1 MFGCFRQ
8 VLAYKCQWYGKEL
21 FLADRFYPSTQRRS
35 RCGFVK
41 LVLTAANKIRKGKAI
56 FFLNNVGNRF
66 TIPYYSIFY
75 IADES
80 FHVLHDINLNIE
92 QGEFVGIMGKS
103 GSGKFALINIIG
115 FLDDQ
120 FEERYDFYEHPIH
133 DYRRAQFSK
142 CGRIKLWE
150 II

>member
-1 MFGCFRQ
+1 MGIP
-8 VLAYKCQWYGKEL
+8 A
-21 FLADRFYPSTQRRS
+21 
-35 RCGFVK
+35 
-41 LVLTAANKIRKGKAI
+41 LTAANKIRKGKAI
-56 FFLNNVGNRF
+56 FFLNNVGKRF
-66 TIPYYSIFY
+66 TIPYYSALY

-103 GSGKFALINIIG
+103 GFGKFTLINIIG

-120 FEERYDFYEHPIH
+120 FEERYDFYEYQIH
-133 DYRRAQFSK
+133 DYMRAQFLK

>member
-1 MFGCFRQ
+1 M
-8 VLAYKCQWYGKEL
+8 
-21 FLADRFYPSTQRRS
+21 
-35 RCGFVK
+35 
-41 LVLTAANKIRKGKAI
+41 LTAENKIRKGKAI
-56 FFLNNVGNRF
+56 FFLNNVGKRY
-66 TIPYYSIFY
+66 TIPYYSTFY

-92 QGEFVGIMGKS
+92 QGEFAGIMGES

-115 FLDDQ
+115 FLDDW
-120 FEERYDFYEHPIH
+120 FEECYDFYEYPIH
-133 DYRRAQFSK
+133 DYTRAQFSK

>member
-1 MFGCFRQ
+1 MG
-8 VLAYKCQWYGKEL
+8 G
-21 FLADRFYPSTQRRS
+21 
-35 RCGFVK
+35 
-41 LVLTAANKIRKGKAI
+41 LVLMAADKIRKGKAI
-56 FFLNNVGNRF
+56 FFLNNVGKRF
-66 TIPYYSIFY
+66 AIPHYSALY

-120 FEERYDFYEHPIH
+120 FEERYDFYEHQIH
-133 DYRRAQFSK
+133 DYTRAQFLK

>member
-1 MFGCFRQ
+1 MENRDKLTNRKSSGN
-8 VLAYKCQWYGKEL
+8 YKKSGKEKL
-21 FLADRFYPSTQRRS
+21 YST
-35 RCGFVK
+35 
-41 LVLTAANKIRKGKAI
+41 
-56 FFLNNVGNRF
+56 
-66 TIPYYSIFY
+66 FY

-80 FHVLHDINLNIE
+80 FYILHDINLNIE

-120 FEERYDFYEHPIH
+120 FEERYDFYEHTIH
-133 DYRRAQFSK
+133 DYMRAQFSK